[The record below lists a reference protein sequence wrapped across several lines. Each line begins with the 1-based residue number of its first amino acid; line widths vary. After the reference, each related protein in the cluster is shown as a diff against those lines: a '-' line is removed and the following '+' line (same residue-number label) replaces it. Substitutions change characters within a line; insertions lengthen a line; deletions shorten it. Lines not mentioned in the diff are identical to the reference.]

1 MCIRDSSII
10 ASTKAAIEGLT
21 VSLAAEFAPYIR
33 VNCIA
38 PSLTNSK
45 IAQPMLKNTAVAEG
59 IAKAHPLK
67 RLGEGKDSAAL
78 AKFLITE
85 DSSWVTGQI
94 IAVDGGR
101 SKLS

>member
-1 MCIRDSSII
+1 
-10 ASTKAAIEGLT
+10 
-21 VSLAAEFAPYIR
+21 
-33 VNCIA
+33 
-38 PSLTNSK
+38 
-45 IAQPMLKNTAVAEG
+45 MLKNPVIAEG

-85 DSSWVTGQI
+85 ESSWVTGQV

-101 SKLS
+101 SNFSYSEKIFLVNNLFSFISLIIRYLSKKILPKNQVF